1 MKLFEVNELGEAVV
15 NKPWLSL
22 IPEFQDL
29 FRLPTGKISYERS
42 RGKSFMVYI
51 YFVMDFS
58 SPLREWEESKRVAEA
73 LRFSGLA
80 SEDVKSEKCKKAIA
94 YYEMLQTSTCRAL
107 RSYKAAQKGLDKM
120 DEYFENIDFTQTDKQ
135 GKLLYTPNQYIDNIA
150 KTNKAYD
157 ELEKLAKRVET
168 ELTQS
173 TGIRGTAELGD
184 RELSRSRGKIEE
196 KEETWSEN
204 TPDADSPTTFLDL
217 ADKLQEYSK

>member
-1 MKLFEVNELGEAVV
+1 MV

-29 FRLPTGKISYERS
+29 FRLNGGKVSYERS
-42 RGKSFMVYI
+42 NGKKYIAYI
-51 YFVMDFS
+51 YFMLDFS
-58 SPLREWEESKRVAEA
+58 SPLREWEEEKRKAEA
-73 LRFSGLA
+73 LRYTNLT
-80 SEDVKSEKCKKAIA
+80 EQDIKQPRVKAALE
-94 YYEMLQTSTCRAL
+94 YYEMLQTSVCRAL

-157 ELEKLAKRVET
+157 ELEKLAKRVDT

-173 TGIRGTAELGD
+173 TGIRGQAELGE
-184 RELSRSRGKIEE
+184 RELMRSRGVAEAGE
-196 KEETWSEN
+196 QDWNES
-204 TPDADSPTTFLDL
+204 TPNADSPITFVELGDIL
-217 ADKLQEYSK
+217 SK

>member
-1 MKLFEVNELGEAVV
+1 
-15 NKPWLSL
+15 
-22 IPEFQDL
+22 
-29 FRLPTGKISYERS
+29 
-42 RGKSFMVYI
+42 
-51 YFVMDFS
+51 
-58 SPLREWEESKRVAEA
+58 
-73 LRFSGLA
+73 
-80 SEDVKSEKCKKAIA
+80 
-94 YYEMLQTSTCRAL
+94 
-107 RSYKAAQKGLDKM
+107 
-120 DEYFENIDFTQTDKQ
+120 
-135 GKLLYTPNQYIDNIA
+135 LYTPNQYIDNIA